1 MAFDEQDF
9 QKTLTYLSDA
19 APATVLA
26 ALEAIRHFHQGQ
38 EEHLAREPGGCGWYL
53 LVCFVCF
60 LVSGST
66 LAITTKE
73 PKWGW
78 GSEFPTRKFSLI

>member
-19 APATVLA
+19 APETVLA
-26 ALEAIRHFHQGQ
+26 DLEAIRQFDQGQ

-60 LVSGST
+60 IGSYVT
-66 LAITTKE
+66 V
-73 PKWGW
+73 
-78 GSEFPTRKFSLI
+78 